1 MSLLDTIANFYERLV
16 ADEIEESRQAGDSE
30 DFLQDVMCVAL
41 NRLPPR
47 YYRHS
52 VDMMFYLADQ
62 EQQEMHDKV
71 RKAVSDARTF
81 VRGHQRD

>member
-1 MSLLDTIANFYERLV
+1 MSLLDTIDNLYERLV
-16 ADEIEESRQAGDSE
+16 AEEIEAGRQADDSE

-71 RKAVSDARTF
+71 KAAVEGARAF
-81 VRGHQRD
+81 VQSHQRE

>member
-1 MSLLDTIANFYERLV
+1 MSLLDTIDNLYERLV
-16 ADEIEESRQAGDSE
+16 AEEIEDSREAGDSE

-71 RKAVSDARTF
+71 RAAVSEARTF
-81 VRGHQRD
+81 VESHQRE